1 MNAKNK
7 LIFLSECGCDP
18 TGSSSGICN
27 NLGGQCICKTNVDG
41 RRCDRCKLGFFGF
54 GPDGCKRN
62 FLTF

>member
-1 MNAKNK
+1 MN
-7 LIFLSECGCDP
+7 FLSECGCDP

-54 GPDGCKRN
+54 GPDGCKRK
-62 FLTF
+62 L